1 MAGLPV
7 LFGKRRLRLYFSPAN
22 IEHITM
28 DKKIE
33 KKRWTWQRILI
44 LVVLIGGVG
53 YLVSAVVK
61 SAGTSR
67 LNVQSERLM
76 VDTVGRG
83 NFQEFIPVTGV
94 VEPLRTVFIDAVEG
108 GKVEEKFVEDGA
120 FVKPNQPILRL
131 SNPELLVNYLN
142 QEANIISQINQIR
155 NTSILMEQQ
164 SLSLRE
170 QAVDVDYQMDLNG
183 KRLDRNRELLKDK
196 VIARV
201 EYEEMEALM
210 TNLKNRKKLL
220 HATIKKD
227 SAYQELQQQQMASSL
242 DLMQR
247 NLAITRQSLDQLTV
261 RAPIAGQLSGLNKEL
276 GESVARSENI
286 GQIDDLS
293 SFKVRIRID
302 EFYIS
307 RVFNEQEGTFQF
319 AGKTFSLKIKKIYP
333 QVLNGAFEADMVFV
347 GSAPEGI
354 KRGQSV
360 SVKLELSAEEQ
371 ATLLQRG
378 GFYQT
383 TGGNWVY
390 VIDPASG
397 NARKRNIRLGR
408 QNPNFYEVLDGLQT
422 GDVVIISGYENFGDK
437 DELVLK

>member
-1 MAGLPV
+1 
-7 LFGKRRLRLYFSPAN
+7 
-22 IEHITM
+22 M

-33 KKRWTWQRILI
+33 KKRFTWQRILMAAVA
-44 LVVLIGGVG
+44 LVALALLIN
-53 YLVSAVVK
+53 SMIRN
-61 SAGTSR
+61 AGTSR

-76 VDTVGRG
+76 VDTVSRG

-94 VEPLRTVFIDAVEG
+94 VEPIRTVFITAVEG
-108 GKVEEKFVEDGA
+108 GKVEEKYIEDGA
-120 FVKPNQPILRL
+120 LVQPNQPILRL
-131 SNPELLVNYLN
+131 SNPDLLINYLN

-155 NTSILMEQQ
+155 NTSLLMEQQ
-164 SLSLRE
+164 SLNLRE
-170 QAVDVDYQMDLNG
+170 QALDVDYQIDING
-183 KRLDRNRELLKDK
+183 KRVARNQELYKEK

-201 EYEEMEALM
+201 EYEETEALYKSLLSRRDL
-210 TNLKNRKKLL
+210 LKT
-220 HATIKKD
+220 TIRKD
-227 SAYQELQQQQMASSL
+227 SAYQALQQTQMESSL

-247 NLAITRQSLDQLTV
+247 NLAITRQSLEQLTV
-261 RAPIAGQLSGLNKEL
+261 RAPIAGQLSGLTKEL
-276 GESVARSENI
+276 GESVGRSENI

-293 SFKVRIRID
+293 NFKIRVRID

-307 RVFNEQEGTFQF
+307 RVFNEQEGSFQF
-319 AGKTFSLKIKKIYP
+319 AGQNYTLKIKKIYP
-333 QVLNGAFEADMVFV
+333 QVINGAFEADMVFV
-347 GSAPEGI
+347 GRPPDGI

-390 VIDPASG
+390 VIDPGSG
-397 NARKRNIRLGR
+397 NARKRNVRLGR
-408 QNPNFYEVLDGLQT
+408 QNPNFYEVTDGLQP
-422 GDVVIISGYENFGDK
+422 GEVVIVSGYENFGDK

>member
-1 MAGLPV
+1 MDR
-7 LFGKRRLRLYFSPAN
+7 K
-22 IEHITM
+22 IT
-28 DKKIE
+28 
-33 KKRWTWQRILI
+33 KKRFTWQRL
-44 LVVLIGGVG
+44 LLAGVG
-53 YLVSAVVK
+53 LAVVGFLVASIWK
-61 SAGTSR
+61 NAGTSR

-76 VDTVGRG
+76 VDTVGQG
-83 NFQEFIPVTGV
+83 TFQEFIPVTGV
-94 VEPLRTVFIDAVEG
+94 VEPLRTVIIDAVEG

-131 SNPELLVNYLN
+131 SNPDLMVNYLN

-164 SLSLRE
+164 SLNLRE
-170 QAVDVDYQMDLNG
+170 QAVDVEYQLELNHG
-183 KRLDRNRELLKDK
+183 RLERNRSLLKDK
-196 VIARV
+196 VIAPV
-201 EYEEMEALM
+201 DVQEMEALYK
-210 TNLKNRKKLL
+210 NLKNRKKLL
-220 HATIKKD
+220 EATIKKD
-227 SAYQELQQQQMASSL
+227 SAYQSLQQQQMSSSL
-242 DLMQR
+242 DLMER
-247 NLAITRQSLDQLTV
+247 NLAITRQSLEQLTV

-293 SFKVRIRID
+293 NFKVRVRID

-307 RVFNEQEGTFQF
+307 RVFNDQEGSFQF
-319 AGKTFSLKIKKIYP
+319 AGKSYALKIKKIYP
-333 QVLNGAFEADMVFV
+333 QVVNGAFEADMVFV
-347 GSAPEGI
+347 EKAPEGI

-360 SVKLELSAEEQ
+360 SVRLELSAEEQ

-390 VIDPASG
+390 VVDPSSG
-397 NARKRNIRLGR
+397 NARKRTVRLGR
-408 QNPNFYEVLDGLQT
+408 QNPNYYEVLEGLQT
-422 GDVVIISGYENFGDK
+422 GDVVIVSGYENFGDK

>member
-1 MAGLPV
+1 
-7 LFGKRRLRLYFSPAN
+7 
-22 IEHITM
+22 M

-44 LVVLIGGVG
+44 LAVAVGGLGFLIT
-53 YLVSAVVK
+53 SALK
-61 SAGTSR
+61 NAGTSR
-67 LNVQSERLM
+67 LNVQSDRLM

-94 VEPLRTVFIDAVEG
+94 VEPLRTVRIDAVEG

-120 FVKPNQPILRL
+120 FVQPNQPILRL
-131 SNPELLVNYLN
+131 SNPDLLVNYLN

-164 SLSLRE
+164 SLNLRE
-170 QAVDVDYQMDLNG
+170 QAVDVDYQLDLNST
-183 KRLDRNRELLKDK
+183 RLERNRELMKDK

-201 EYEEMEALM
+201 EYEEQQALVN
-210 TNLKNRKKLL
+210 NLKNRKELL
-220 HATIKKD
+220 RATIKKD
-227 SAYQELQQQQMASSL
+227 SSYQALQQQQMSSSL

-247 NLAITRQSLDQLTV
+247 NLAITKQSLEQLMV
-261 RAPIAGQLSGLNKEL
+261 RAPIAGQLSGLAKEL
-276 GESVARSENI
+276 GQSVARNENI

-293 SFKVRIRID
+293 SFKVRVRID

-307 RVFNEQEGTFQF
+307 RVFNEQQGSFQF
-319 AGKTFSLKIKKIYP
+319 AGKNYTLKIKKIYP
-333 QVLNGAFEADMVFV
+333 QVVNGAFEADMVFM
-347 GSAPEGI
+347 GAAPDGI

-397 NARKRNIRLGR
+397 NARKRSVRLGR
-408 QNPNFYEVLDGLQT
+408 QNPNFYEVLDGLQE
-422 GDVVIISGYENFGDK
+422 GEVVIVSGYENFGDK

>member
-1 MAGLPV
+1 MDR
-7 LFGKRRLRLYFSPAN
+7 K
-22 IEHITM
+22 IT
-28 DKKIE
+28 
-33 KKRWTWQRILI
+33 KKRFTWQRLLLAAVGLAIVGFLI
-44 LVVLIGGVG
+44 ASIW
-53 YLVSAVVK
+53 K
-61 SAGTSR
+61 NAGTSR

-76 VDTVGRG
+76 VDTVGQG
-83 NFQEFIPVTGV
+83 TFQEFIPVTGV
-94 VEPLRTVFIDAVEG
+94 VEPLRTVIIDAVEG

-131 SNPELLVNYLN
+131 SNPDLMVNYLN

-164 SLSLRE
+164 SLNLRE
-170 QAVDVDYQMDLNG
+170 QAVDVEYQLELNHG
-183 KRLDRNRELLKDK
+183 RLERNRSLLKDK
-196 VIARV
+196 VIAPV
-201 EYEEMEALM
+201 DVQEMEALYK
-210 TNLKNRKKLL
+210 NLKNRKKLL
-220 HATIKKD
+220 EATIKKD
-227 SAYQELQQQQMASSL
+227 SAYQSLQQQQMSSSL
-242 DLMQR
+242 DLMER
-247 NLAITRQSLDQLTV
+247 NLAITRQSLEQLTV

-293 SFKVRIRID
+293 NFKVRVRID

-307 RVFNEQEGTFQF
+307 RVFNDQEGSFEF
-319 AGKTFSLKIKKIYP
+319 AGKSYALKIKKIYP
-333 QVLNGAFEADMVFV
+333 QVANGAFEADMVFV
-347 GSAPEGI
+347 GKAPEGI

-360 SVKLELSAEEQ
+360 SVRLELSAEEQ

-390 VIDPASG
+390 VVDPSSG
-397 NARKRNIRLGR
+397 NARKRNVRLGR
-408 QNPNFYEVLDGLQT
+408 QNPNYYEVLEGLQT
-422 GDVVIISGYENFGDK
+422 GDVVIVSGYENFGDK

>member
-1 MAGLPV
+1 
-7 LFGKRRLRLYFSPAN
+7 
-22 IEHITM
+22 M

-33 KKRWTWQRILI
+33 KKRFTWQRILM
-44 LVVLIGGVG
+44 
-53 YLVSAVVK
+53 AVVAIAGLSFLISSMIK
-61 SAGTSR
+61 NAGTTR

-120 FVKPNQPILRL
+120 LVQANQQILRL
-131 SNPELLVNYLN
+131 SNPDLMVNYLN

-170 QAVDVDYQMDLNG
+170 QAVDVDYQLDLTT
-183 KRLDRNRELLKDK
+183 KRVARNRELYKDN

-201 EYEEMEALM
+201 EYEESEALHN
-210 TNLKNRKKLL
+210 NLQNRQKLL
-220 HATIKKD
+220 SATIRKD
-227 SAYQELQQQQMASSL
+227 SAYQALQQQQMASSL

-261 RAPIAGQLSGLNKEL
+261 RAPIAGQLSGLSKEL

-293 SFKVRIRID
+293 NFKVRVRID

-307 RVFNEQEGTFQF
+307 RVFNEQEGSFQF
-319 AGKTFSLKIKKIYP
+319 AGKSFALKIKKIYP
-333 QVLNGAFEADMVFV
+333 QVTNGAFEADMVFV
-347 GSAPEGI
+347 GAAPDGI

-422 GDVVIISGYENFGDK
+422 GEVVIVSGYENFGDK

>member
-1 MAGLPV
+1 
-7 LFGKRRLRLYFSPAN
+7 
-22 IEHITM
+22 M

-33 KKRWTWQRILI
+33 KKRWTWQRILL
-44 LVVLIGGVG
+44 LV
-53 YLVSAVVK
+53 AVVGGLGLIISSVLK
-61 SAGTSR
+61 NAGTSR

-94 VEPLRTVFIDAVEG
+94 VQPLRTVYIDAVEG

-120 FVKPNQPILRL
+120 FVKPSQPILRL
-131 SNPELLVNYLN
+131 SNPDLLVNYLN

-164 SLSLRE
+164 SLNLRE
-170 QAVDVDYQMDLNG
+170 QAVDVDYQLDLNG

-196 VIARV
+196 VIAKV
-201 EYEEMEALM
+201 EYEEMEALV
-210 TNLKNRKKLL
+210 TNLKNRKSLL
-220 HATIKKD
+220 KATIKKD
-227 SAYQELQQQQMASSL
+227 SAYQELQQQQMTSSL

-247 NLAITRQSLDQLTV
+247 NLAITRQSLEQLTV
-261 RAPIAGQLSGLNKEL
+261 RAPIAGQLSGLTKEL
-276 GESVARSENI
+276 GASVARSENI

-293 SFKVRIRID
+293 NFKIRVRID

-307 RVFNEQEGTFQF
+307 RVFNEQEGSFQF
-319 AGKTFSLKIKKIYP
+319 AGKTYVLKIKKIYP

-347 GSAPEGI
+347 GAPPEGI

-390 VIDPASG
+390 VIDPSSG
-397 NARKRNIRLGR
+397 NARKRNVRLGR
-408 QNPNFYEVLDGLQT
+408 QNPNFYEVLDGLQP
-422 GDVVIISGYENFGDK
+422 GDVVIVSGYENFGDK

>member
-1 MAGLPV
+1 
-7 LFGKRRLRLYFSPAN
+7 
-22 IEHITM
+22 M

-33 KKRWTWQRILI
+33 RKRFTWQRIL
-44 LVVLIGGVG
+44 VAV
-53 YLVSAVVK
+53 AVVGGLIFLIASVVK
-61 SAGTSR
+61 NAGTSR

-76 VDTVGRG
+76 VDTVSRG

-120 FVKPNQPILRL
+120 FVQANQQILRL
-131 SNPELLVNYLN
+131 SNPDLMVNYLN

-170 QAVDVDYQMDLNG
+170 QAVDVDYQLDLNQ
-183 KRLDRNRELLKDK
+183 KRLHRNRELFKDN

-201 EYEEMEALM
+201 EYEETEALYI
-210 TNLKNRKKLL
+210 NLQHRQKLL
-220 HATIKKD
+220 TATIRKD
-227 SAYQELQQQQMASSL
+227 SAYQALQQQQMSSSL

-261 RAPIAGQLSGLNKEL
+261 RAPIAGQLSGLSKEL

-293 SFKVRIRID
+293 MFKVRVHID

-319 AGKTFSLKIKKIYP
+319 AGKSYALKIKKIYP
-333 QVLNGAFEADMVFV
+333 QVSNGAFVADMVFV
-347 GSAPEGI
+347 GAAPEGI

-378 GFYQT
+378 GFYQAT
-383 TGGNWVY
+383 AGNWVY
-390 VIDPASG
+390 VIDPSGG
-397 NARKRNIRLGR
+397 NARKRNVRLGR
-408 QNPNFYEVLDGLQT
+408 QNPNFYEVLEGLQT
-422 GDVVIISGYENFGDK
+422 GDAVIVSGYENFGNK
-437 DELVLK
+437 DELILK

>member
-1 MAGLPV
+1 
-7 LFGKRRLRLYFSPAN
+7 
-22 IEHITM
+22 M

-33 KKRWTWQRILI
+33 KKRWTWQRILMLAAGI
-44 LVVLIGGVG
+44 GAVGLLIANVL
-53 YLVSAVVK
+53 K
-61 SAGTSR
+61 NAGTSR

-94 VEPLRTVFIDAVEG
+94 VEPLRTVLIDAVEG

-131 SNPELLVNYLN
+131 SNPDLLVNYLN

-164 SLSLRE
+164 SLNLRE
-170 QAVDVDYQMDLNG
+170 QAVDVDYQLDLNSR
-183 KRLDRNRELLKDK
+183 RLSRNKELLKDK
-196 VIARV
+196 VIAPV
-201 EYEEMEALM
+201 DYEEMEALVS
-210 TNLKNRKKLL
+210 NLKNRKNLL
-220 HATIKKD
+220 RATIKKD
-227 SAYQELQQQQMASSL
+227 SAYQELQQQQMTSSL

-247 NLAITRQSLDQLTV
+247 NLAITRQSLEQLTV
-261 RAPIAGQLSGLNKEL
+261 RAPIAGQLSGLTKEL
-276 GESVARSENI
+276 GASVARSENI

-293 SFKVRIRID
+293 NFKVRVRID

-307 RVFNEQEGTFQF
+307 RVFNEQEGSFQF
-319 AGKTFSLKIKKIYP
+319 AGKTYVLKIKKIYP
-333 QVLNGAFEADMVFV
+333 QVVNGAFEADMVFV
-347 GSAPEGI
+347 GAAPEGI

-390 VIDPASG
+390 VIDPSSG
-397 NARKRNIRLGR
+397 NARKRSIRLGR
-408 QNPNFYEVLDGLQT
+408 QNPNFYEVLDGLQN
-422 GDVVIISGYENFGDK
+422 GDVVIVSGYENFGDK

>member
-1 MAGLPV
+1 
-7 LFGKRRLRLYFSPAN
+7 
-22 IEHITM
+22 M

-44 LVVLIGGVG
+44 LVAILGGLG
-53 YLVSAVVK
+53 FLVSSVLK
-61 SAGTSR
+61 NAGTSR

-131 SNPELLVNYLN
+131 SNPDLLVNYLN

-164 SLSLRE
+164 SLNLRE
-170 QAVDVDYQMDLNG
+170 QAVDVDYQLALNG
-183 KRLDRNRELLKDK
+183 SRLTRNRELLKDN

-201 EYEEMEALM
+201 DYEEMEALH
-210 TNLKNRKKLL
+210 TNLKNRKNLL
-220 HATIKKD
+220 QSTIRKD
-227 SAYQELQQQQMASSL
+227 SAYQELQQQQMTSSL

-247 NLAITRQSLDQLTV
+247 NLAITRQSLDQLMV
-261 RAPIAGQLSGLNKEL
+261 RAPIAGQLSGLTKEL
-276 GESVARSENI
+276 GASVARNENI

-293 SFKVRIRID
+293 NFKVRVRID

-307 RVFNEQEGTFQF
+307 RVFNEQEGSFQF
-319 AGKTFSLKIKKIYP
+319 AGKSYTLKIKKIYP
-333 QVLNGAFEADMVFV
+333 QVVNGAFEADMVFV
-347 GSAPEGI
+347 GSAPDGI

-383 TGGNWVY
+383 SGGNWVY
-390 VIDPASG
+390 VIDPSSG

-408 QNPNFYEVLDGLQT
+408 QNPNFYEVLEGLET
-422 GDVVIISGYENFGDK
+422 GDVVIVSGYENFGNK